1 MMDAGRHP
9 NIELLTCSEVVGMEG
24 FVGNFRVRIRR
35 KPRFVDTALCT
46 GCGLCVE
53 ACVLKNRIPS
63 EFDVGM
69 GKRGAAYIPFP
80 QAVPLKAVIDAE
92 HCLYL
97 KRGKC
102 SQKCVKACERG
113 AIQFDQAEET
123 IEVQVGTVI
132 LATGTDMYDMA
143 ALPQYGYG
151 VYPNVLDS
159 LQFERLCNASGPTGG
174 QVVLAD
180 GRVPESIAFLHCIG
194 SRDEHT
200 NRYCSR
206 LCCMHTLK
214 LAHLA
219 VEKTHGKVYE
229 FYIDIRSGGKRYE
242 EFYERVQE
250 DGVIFIR
257 GKASE
262 VLPEDGKLVV
272 KAEDTL
278 LGRLV
283 SVPVDMVVLALGM
296 TPSKGTAEIARI
308 FGVSRSDDGYFM
320 EAHPK
325 LRPVDT
331 NTDGVY
337 VAGCCQAPKDIPDT
351 VAQAS
356 AAAAKAMALM
366 TRGQVMED
374 PVVAEIIPERCVG
387 CGECVLSC
395 PYKAIALMD
404 GKAVVNSALCKGC
417 GTCVGTCLGHAIIGH
432 QFTHDAILME
442 VRGLLHE
449 AEELVGPA

>member
-1 MMDAGRHP
+1 
-9 NIELLTCSEVVGMEG
+9 
-24 FVGNFRVRIRR
+24 
-35 KPRFVDTALCT
+35 
-46 GCGLCVE
+46 
-53 ACVLKNRIPS
+53 
-63 EFDVGM
+63 
-69 GKRGAAYIPFP
+69 
-80 QAVPLKAVIDAE
+80 
-92 HCLYL
+92 
-97 KRGKC
+97 
-102 SQKCVKACERG
+102 
-113 AIQFDQAEET
+113 
-123 IEVQVGTVI
+123 VI
-132 LATGTDMYDMA
+132 LATGTDMYDME

-174 QVVLAD
+174 QVVMAN
-180 GRVPESIAFLHCIG
+180 GQAPQSIAFLHCIG

-214 LAHLA
+214 LSHLA
-219 VEKTHGKVYE
+219 AEKTHGKVYE
-229 FYIDIRSGGKRYE
+229 FYIDIRAGGKRYE

-250 DGVIFIR
+250 DGVVFIR

-296 TPSKGTAEIARI
+296 TPSAGTPEVARI
-308 FGVSRSDDGYFM
+308 FGVSRSEDGYFL

-374 PVVAEIIPERCVG
+374 PIVAEVIPERCVG

-395 PYKAIALMD
+395 PYKAIALID

-417 GTCVGTCLGHAIIGH
+417 GTCVATCLGHAIIGH

-449 AEELVGPA
+449 AEELAVLA